1 MERFLAAIRN
11 MFQVQ
16 DLRKR
21 ILFTLAMLAV
31 YRIGAHITAPGI
43 NKVRLEQVWGEVGN
57 TLLGVLDLFSGG
69 NFRTI
74 SVFALGVTPYI
85 TASIILQLMTVVS
98 PQLKKL
104 QEEGE
109 MGRQKINQWTRYLT
123 VGLAAVQTFFV
134 ANWLQY
140 NGVASVPGTRF
151 LIMTALI
158 LTTGTIFVMWLGEQI
173 TERGVGNG
181 VSLLIFAG
189 IVIGLPRGIQQVAQR
204 LSSGDPLETVGVIVM
219 VLALVALIAFI
230 VFVESGRR
238 KVAVSYAKRHV
249 GRQMVGGQQTTMPL
263 KVNMGGVIPVIFASS
278 VLSMPQSLFSAF
290 PPDPAN
296 QNSTWGRVYQF
307 FQFFH
312 GGDPYYEFVFMTLI
326 IFFTLFNTHAN
337 GNNAAWVD
345 WVQANL
351 VKGDHPIYMVTY
363 VALILFFTFFYV
375 SIIFNVEEV
384 ADNLRKHGGFMPG
397 IRPGRATADYLRT
410 ILTRLTTVGA
420 VYLAFIAFVPQFML
434 SGFKVGRLP
443 FVGTWL
449 ENFVSNTPGL
459 AWIPNGMGYKFYFGG
474 TSLLILVGV
483 AMDTVAQIESQ
494 LVMRNYEGFLG
505 GGGRLRGRRT

>member
-1 MERFLAAIRN
+1 MEKFFAAVRN
-11 MFQVQ
+11 MFQVP

-21 ILFTLAMLAV
+21 IFFTLGLLAV
-31 YRIGAHITAPGI
+31 YRIGAHVTAPGI
-43 NKVRLEQVWGEVGN
+43 NKVRLEQVWHDVGN

-74 SVFALGVTPYI
+74 SIFALGVTPYI

-123 VGLAAVQTFFV
+123 VGLAAIQTFFV

-140 NGVASVPGTRF
+140 NGVATNPGKGF
-151 LIMTALI
+151 LIGTALT

-181 VSLLIFAG
+181 ISLLIFAG
-189 IVIGLPRGIQQVAQR
+189 IVIGLPRGVGQVVER
-204 LSSGDPLETVGVIVM
+204 LSGGDPLATVGVI
-219 VLALVALIAFI
+219 ALVIALIALIAFI

-238 KVAVSYAKRHV
+238 KIAVSYAKRHV

-263 KVNMGGVIPVIFASS
+263 KVNMAGVIPVIFASS
-278 VLSMPQSLFSAF
+278 VLAMPQSLFSAF
-290 PPDPAN
+290 PPDPN
-296 QNSTWGRVYQF
+296 HPNSVWAKIHGF
-307 FQFFH
+307 FQLFH
-312 GGDPYYEFVFMTLI
+312 GGDPYYELIFITLI
-326 IFFTLFNTHAN
+326 I
-337 GNNAAWVD
+337 
-345 WVQANL
+345 
-351 VKGDHPIYMVTY
+351 
-363 VALILFFTFFYV
+363 FFTFFYV
-375 SIIFNVEEV
+375 SIVFNVEEV

-397 IRPGRATADYLRT
+397 IRPGRATAEYLRT
-410 ILTRLTTVGA
+410 ILTRLTIVGA
-420 VYLAFIAFVPQFML
+420 VYLAFVALVPQIML
-434 SGFKVGRLP
+434 SGFRVQRLP
-443 FVGTWL
+443 FIGESL
-449 ENFVSNTPGL
+449 YNFFMATPGL
-459 AWIPNGMGYKFYFGG
+459 SWIPEGMHYQFYFGG

-483 AMDTVAQIESQ
+483 AMDTVAQIEAQ

-505 GGGRLRGRRT
+505 GGGRLRGRRA